1 MDKNELKKI
10 ENFYKIIEI
19 LRRKL
24 LDRNDISKNSDK
36 INYILF
42 NYSNL
47 FFKNKKI
54 TSKEF
59 IKILKEKIDFKEE
72 DIDIFQ
78 VKNDSWYLIS
88 LN

>member
-36 INYILF
+36 INYILRELGIIVLERETA
-42 NYSNL
+42 NCP
-47 FFKNKKI
+47 
-54 TSKEF
+54 
-59 IKILKEKIDFKEE
+59 
-72 DIDIFQ
+72 
-78 VKNDSWYLIS
+78 
-88 LN
+88 